1 MPEDNKPKVTLIKQ
15 SRNIEQSAPAQA
27 KVEVTPEKKK
37 IVIIKKKP
45 AVVVKAQPVEA
56 ATAEPK
62 KAPEVVEAPAVQA
75 APAVEAV
82 APVSHGEYA
91 GFPGGSE

>member
-15 SRNIEQSAPAQA
+15 SRNLEQNASAQA

-45 AVVVKAQPVEA
+45 AVVVKAQPA
-56 ATAEPK
+56 DT
-62 KAPEVVEAPAVQA
+62 PARKDTY
-75 APAVEAV
+75 
-82 APVSHGEYA
+82 APV
-91 GFPGGSE
+91 